1 MQPEENQEDQYKTDP
16 QVLGD
21 GEDNRDMRD
30 NPIADPDRD
39 KNTDPA
45 AVYTT
50 LDSTQQTP
58 EEHRK
63 DQSKD
68 PRKEEDKI
76 SATPP
81 RDETGAYDDGGYAQP
96 S

>member
-1 MQPEENQEDQYKTDP
+1 MQQEENQEDQYKTDP
-16 QVLGD
+16 QVLGP
-21 GEDNRDMRD
+21 GEDNRDLRD

-68 PRKEEDKI
+68 PRKEESKVTD
-76 SATPP
+76 TPA
-81 RDETGAYDDGGYAQP
+81 RDETGPYDDKGEAQP
-96 S
+96 

>member
-1 MQPEENQEDQYKTDP
+1 MQQDEQEDQYKTDP
-16 QVLGD
+16 QVLGP
-21 GEDNRDMRD
+21 GEDNRDQRD
-30 NPIADPDRD
+30 NPVPDPDRN

-76 SATPP
+76 TSTPSLE
-81 RDETGAYDDGGYAQP
+81 DTGQYDDKGLMEP
-96 S
+96 

>member
-1 MQPEENQEDQYKTDP
+1 MQQDEQEDKYKTDP
-16 QVLGD
+16 EVLGP
-21 GEDNRDMRD
+21 GRDNRDLRD
-30 NPIADPDRD
+30 NPVSDPDRD
-39 KNTDPA
+39 RNTDPA

-50 LDSTQQTP
+50 PDSTQQTP

-76 SATPP
+76 TSTPP
-81 RDETGAYDDGGYAQP
+81 RDETGPYDDKGEAAP
-96 S
+96 

>member
-1 MQPEENQEDQYKTDP
+1 MQQDEQEDQYKTDP
-16 QVLGD
+16 QVSGP
-21 GEDNRDMRD
+21 GEDNRDQRD
-30 NPIADPDRD
+30 NPVPDPDRN

-76 SATPP
+76 TSTPP
-81 RDETGAYDDGGYAQP
+81 LSETGQYDDKGLMEP
-96 S
+96 